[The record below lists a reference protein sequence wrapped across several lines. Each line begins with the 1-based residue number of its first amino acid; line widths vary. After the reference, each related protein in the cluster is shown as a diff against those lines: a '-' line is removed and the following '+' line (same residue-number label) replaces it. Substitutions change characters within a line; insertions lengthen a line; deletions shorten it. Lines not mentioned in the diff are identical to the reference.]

1 MTIEERHG
9 WLTSLSLRQLQ
20 ALACAW
26 KIPGWNVKSADD
38 LRKLL
43 VRIEGVEVPVE
54 A

>member
-9 WLTSLSLRQLQ
+9 WLTSLTTAQVR
-20 ALACAW
+20 ALAW
-26 KIPGWNVKSADD
+26 KWQIPGWNVKSADD